1 MWLEKG
7 YERRENNIEEQK
19 TEDQSATN
27 ANIQQ

>member
-7 YERRENNIEEQK
+7 YERRENNIGEQK